1 MLLQVKLAPEDRDVH
16 RYLWRDLQPNE
27 APKVYRMQRLTLTAY
42 GAAMYIRIR
51 DKQDNV
57 SSQLVISKSRVT
69 PIKKVSLPRLEH
81 LAALVKCQVAK
92 ICCKG
97 FANERG

>member
-1 MLLQVKLAPEDRDVH
+1 MVLCKTAVEVLRFGYASLR
-16 RYLWRDLQPNE
+16 
-27 APKVYRMQRLTLTAY
+27 AY

-69 PIKKVSLPRLEH
+69 QIKKVSLPRLEH